1 MLYKADPTGRSIASS
16 KLDSSSALLNI
27 WSYEDEYGIDNI
39 SDMRVRGGKVCVILS
54 RRMHKTADGLNHQGG
69 IAFTID
75 SSTLKLADSFGQTSG
90 HSFGNFLVASRFGG
104 FTALDLGDNYPRG
117 LNLHRI
123 KGSMGSRVVYTFKTE
138 HGAESKSPAG
148 ERYPRY
154 ETISRSGREFYQWS
168 NDNRT
173 YTEAGGV
180 VETNE
185 GYLVLFASETPSL
198 DNSLVG
204 GMHSAPRN
212 LGAVHVTR
220 NFLQVA
226 DGRENIAPEIMLWKG
241 EEGSGEFYD
250 FGGRKHLQKNSG
262 VRWFTSYDSKGEN
275 ASRPRIVRLG
285 ADRYFAFW
293 EKWNASR
300 YLSSHALEMNGQGA
314 VTRGPVEL
322 DGLRVERQGDMFL
335 WRGHIVTVRGNR
347 ADKTLELDL
356 IEVK

>member
-1 MLYKADPTGRSIASS
+1 
-16 KLDSSSALLNI
+16 
-27 WSYEDEYGIDNI
+27 
-39 SDMRVRGGKVCVILS
+39 
-54 RRMHKTADGLNHQGG
+54 MHKTADGLNHQGG

-314 VTRGPVEL
+314 VIRGPVEL
-322 DGLRVERQGDMFL
+322 DGLRVERQGDLFL

-356 IEVK
+356 IEVR